1 MFGAVN
7 MYEHT
12 DGMSEL
18 MEPVFDLSLDILID
32 IESIDPIES
41 IIHKSFKVPYT
52 NTRNQKA
59 IFPL

>member
-1 MFGAVN
+1 
-7 MYEHT
+7 
-12 DGMSEL
+12 MSEL